1 MNFLNI
7 YHKAQNL
14 TEIKDKLDQLD
25 QLNRALVN
33 LLPDELQNECHAGAI
48 DYDKNILVIFTNGQ
62 QALFLLNNLSQ
73 HILNGLAKYSFYFDA
88 VLFKVASLSLD
99 KNNIVRYRKLD
110 EKRKEKLTQLA
121 NYIGRN
127 ELIHEDEVRQLDEH
141 EIKL

>member
-14 TEIKDKLDQLD
+14 TGIKDKLDQLD
-25 QLNRALVN
+25 QVNRALLN
-33 LLPDELQNECHAGAI
+33 LLPEELQSECHAGAI

-88 VLFKVASLSLD
+88 VLFKVASLRLD
-99 KNNIVRYRKLD
+99 KNNIVQYRKLD

-121 NYIGRN
+121 NYIGRG
-127 ELIHEDEVRQLDEH
+127 ELIHEEEVRQLDEH